1 MGGLRRYI
9 FYLAGFTVLI
19 LIVTAIFHWLA
30 PEYMVSQVLFLIPL
44 FYFLV
49 LLISQV
55 ILYRVAS
62 ENDKKFTQTFMAI
75 TVARF
80 LLYLAIVITYSFLI
94 RSDAVRFII
103 SFFVYYFLFTVLE
116 ISYMYRELRPR
127 KN

>member
-9 FYLAGFTVLI
+9 LYLVGFTI
-19 LIVTAIFHWLA
+19 LTFLLTALFQWLA
-30 PEYMVSQVLFLIPL
+30 PAYMVSRVLFLIPL

-49 LLISQV
+49 LLVSQV

-62 ENDKKFTQTFMAI
+62 ESDKKFTQTFMSI

-80 LLYLAIVITYSFLI
+80 LLYLAIVIVYSFLV
-94 RSDAVRFII
+94 RSDAIRFII

-116 ISYMYRELRPR
+116 ISYMYRELHPR
-127 KN
+127 KS